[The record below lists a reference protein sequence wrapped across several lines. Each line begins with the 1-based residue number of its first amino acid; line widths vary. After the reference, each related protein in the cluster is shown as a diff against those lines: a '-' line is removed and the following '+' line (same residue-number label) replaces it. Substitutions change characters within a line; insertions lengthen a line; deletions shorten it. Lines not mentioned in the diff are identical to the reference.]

1 MNAFQQW
8 MPFSIPSLPND
19 TNRKRGREERMRS
32 QVHPSVPRGT
42 AVVAAALALLIA
54 PFAAPM
60 WANNTSLATI
70 EIQSI
75 DLRET
80 AGGVE
85 LTVLGDGPLVWT
97 QYRNDAGEL
106 VIELPNTVLA
116 GQVLPPAPRGLVSS
130 VSVEPEAN
138 GNRPMTRLVV
148 GTSGEAEHTLFVN
161 DGLLTLAFET
171 PYGAVPTSSSGT
183 QVVPALGEPMTTAA
197 SDPVVD
203 PEPAGESFES
213 TAVAETTPVNSM
225 PEPISEPT
233 ESAPLPSPTQTQ
245 TADSG
250 TPEAPRTGPAPSG
263 VRATRLFGVQTTEI
277 DGATILRIEGDGDFL
292 YSTFRLDNPPRFVID
307 LEGVVNSASRSRVT
321 VEQDGID
328 QVRMAQFRPY
338 PDPVTRIVLDLSEDA
353 SPTLESTG
361 DGLVVR
367 LGAPMM
373 RAEPVRVTDAEAV
386 AEPPAPTEPSST
398 SEPTESA
405 PSVEGSTEDAVAV
418 ADTAPAPMV
427 SEPVGEPDA
436 AATTPAEITDEY
448 ADAGLTE
455 PLAPLAVDEP
465 ATETAASADPV
476 EVAEFPRGDDADL
489 ERTTAEPLYADDS
502 PADSSEPGFDEP
514 LFADEPLEIADE
526 TRVESP
532 TTDVSLFEAQQ
543 TESAPPL
550 VQRNQ
555 EPQGFAVQRLENT
568 TDYVGDP
575 VSFAVKDADLTEVL
589 RTIARY
595 AELNLI
601 VQPGVNV
608 PITIEFESVPWDQA
622 LDQILKMTG
631 LDKQLEGNILRV
643 ARKDLFRQEAV
654 ENQQLAAARA
664 LSIPLT
670 TAIKRLSYADA
681 QQVARILT
689 QGQRASTGGGGVGGF
704 GAGVAAD
711 TGILSQRGS
720 VSVDQRTN
728 TLILKELPTYLD
740 TVIQVIENLDIP
752 EKQVMIEA
760 RVVETSRSFSRTLG
774 IDWSFGGAATAAT
787 GNTTG
792 LQFPNRVETGGG
804 VQLLTGGDNGFFNLS
819 LGNVLNTLQLDLALQ
834 AAENEGLV
842 NVISAP
848 KIATLNNFP
857 ASIETGLQ
865 LPVQTVTG
873 GGGTTAGG
881 LVNPFGTVSVNFVRA
896 SLRMQV
902 QPQVTFEGT
911 ILLNVQIEK
920 DEPQFALQVPG
931 SPSAPISTRRASTRV
946 RVADGGTAVIGGI
959 YQVTT
964 NEGENRVPG
973 LAKIPILGQLFK
985 NRDRSNQNQELLIF
999 ITPRVIQQ

>member
-1 MNAFQQW
+1 
-8 MPFSIPSLPND
+8 
-19 TNRKRGREERMRS
+19 MRS
-32 QVHPSVPRGT
+32 QAHPSVPRGT
-42 AVVAAALALLIA
+42 VTAVAALTVLIA
-54 PFAAPM
+54 LFTAPLF
-60 WANNTSLATI
+60 ANNSSLATI

-80 AGGVE
+80 ASGVE

-130 VSVEPEAN
+130 VSLEPEAN

-161 DGLLTLAFET
+161 GGLLTLAFET
-171 PYGAVPTSSSGT
+171 AYGVDPSSRT
-183 QVVPALGEPMTTAA
+183 QVVPALGEPMPQPA
-197 SDPVVD
+197 S
-203 PEPAGESFES
+203 
-213 TAVAETTPVNSM
+213 
-225 PEPISEPT
+225 
-233 ESAPLPSPTQTQ
+233 ESAPVEDSFQEPAEVEPEASTPSPAPMPAEPAPEQPASVEPSPTQT
-245 TADSG
+245 ADTG
-250 TPEAPRTGPAPSG
+250 TPDEPRTGPSPSG
-263 VRATRLFGVQTTEI
+263 VRATRLFGVQANEV
-277 DGATILRIEGDGDFL
+277 DGSATLRIEGDGDFL

-307 LEGVVNSASRSRVT
+307 LQGVVNSSSRSRVA
-321 VEQDGID
+321 VEQDGIE

-338 PDPVTRIVLDLSEDA
+338 PDPVTRIVLDLTDDTL
-353 SPTLESTG
+353 PILESTG
-361 DGLVVR
+361 DGLLVSFGSSSV
-367 LGAPMM
+367 
-373 RAEPVRVTDAEAV
+373 E
-386 AEPPAPTEPSST
+386 PAPTQIT
-398 SEPTESA
+398 DADAFSEPQTQPAEATVPEPA
-405 PSVEGSTEDAVAV
+405 PMQEDAVV
-418 ADTAPAPMV
+418 AD
-427 SEPVGEPDA
+427 
-436 AATTPAEITDEY
+436 AATESFDSPVEPEAEIASSMPQEEVETSVPQEPTPAEFEVPVEDELTAEY
-448 ADAGLTE
+448 ADAGPTE
-455 PLAPLAVDEP
+455 PLVPLANDETFAEP
-465 ATETAASADPV
+465 SAPV
-476 EVAEFPRGDDADL
+476 EVAAAPDRETEPQPSI
-489 ERTTAEPLYADDS
+489 AEPAFADDFAES
-502 PADSSEPGFDEP
+502 SDEPAFDEP
-514 LFADEPLEIADE
+514 LFADEPLEITDD
-526 TRVESP
+526 TRQESP

-550 VQRNQ
+550 VQRNL
-555 EPQGFAVQRLENT
+555 EPQGFAVQRLENA

-608 PITIEFESVPWDQA
+608 PITIEFEQVPWDQA

-654 ENQQLAAARA
+654 EDQQLAAARA

-681 QQVARILT
+681 QQVSRILT
-689 QGQRASTGGGGVGGF
+689 QGQRAG
-704 GAGVAAD
+704 GAGQLGGLGGAIRQE

-774 IDWSFGGAATAAT
+774 IDWSFGGTASAAT

-931 SPSAPISTRRASTRV
+931 APSAPISTRRASTRV

-964 NEGENRVPG
+964 NEGEGRVPG